1 MVRCFFLLIY
11 FLVVKAIELTKMRQN
26 SNLIHLFL
34 DSLWVAIWSKYQN
47 CWKIFLFF
55 ISYFLIWSVK
65 IWNLKLSIEVQTLKA
80 VMQNKF
86 KKNYFKDLKFL
97 TQHLWNFT
105 KMYYE
110 IKIFLFYSLQWVS
123 VLWIRKCCTHT

>member
-11 FLVVKAIELTKMRQN
+11 FLVVKVFELTKMGQN

-34 DSLWVAIWSKYQN
+34 DSLWVVIRSKYQN

-65 IWNLKLSIEVQTLKA
+65 IWNLKLFIEVQTLKA

-97 TQHLWNFT
+97 AQYPWSFT

-110 IKIFLFYSLQWVS
+110 IKLLQFYSLQWVS
-123 VLWIRKCCTHT
+123 VLCIRKCCTHT